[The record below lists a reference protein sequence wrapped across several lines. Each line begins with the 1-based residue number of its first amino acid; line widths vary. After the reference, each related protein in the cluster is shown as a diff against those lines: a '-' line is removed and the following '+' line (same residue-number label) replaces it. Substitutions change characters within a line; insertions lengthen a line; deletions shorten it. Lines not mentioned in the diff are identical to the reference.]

1 MATTMMLLIDSDY
14 LQSIKFHPLPYMQ
27 ITPPDV
33 APESYKRGWNDVV
46 DVVLNDAD
54 TVVRCGECVHG
65 YRYFEAY
72 GLDCLSCRKLVDKN
86 GNGIEFPV
94 LPDGYCSY
102 GERKSD
108 MSLGTDNS
116 EPHMELEPITG
127 EYARY
132 HGELDVRNGTL
143 TIYGLDRCVCC
154 GEIIPE
160 GRMVCPVCERRANE

>member
-1 MATTMMLLIDSDY
+1 MTTVAELTVPILVDWE
-14 LQSIKFHPLPYMQ
+14 SIKSYMEQ
-27 ITPPDV
+27 HDI
-33 APESYKRGWNDVV
+33 AE
-46 DVVLNDAD
+46 
-54 TVVRCGECVHG
+54 VVRCGECKH
-65 YRYFEAY
+65 RY
-72 GLDCLSCRKLVDKN
+72 VDGDNVRFNVCELNHNKVQSDDW
-86 GNGIEFPV
+86 FCA
-94 LPDGYCSY
+94 D

-143 TIYGLDRCVCC
+143 TIYGSDRCVCC